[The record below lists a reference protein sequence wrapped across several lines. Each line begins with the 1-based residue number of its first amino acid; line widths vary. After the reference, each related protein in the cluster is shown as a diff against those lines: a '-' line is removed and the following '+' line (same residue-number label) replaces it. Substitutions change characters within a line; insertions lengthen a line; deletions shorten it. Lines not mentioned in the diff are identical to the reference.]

1 MKRWPISNRRPE
13 RDGLNRLAGHLSD
26 PPPETVAAR
35 LPGRAPGAGPWAV
48 TASLV
53 GMLCL
58 GVGCSGEIGS
68 VYTSGSGGGSGKGS
82 GGATSGSGGSGSS
95 GSGGARASGS
105 GGSTPG
111 GSGGSGTGAG
121 AASGGS
127 QGSGG
132 QGSGGAGDDPYAIPS
147 SAPAS
152 VLVPTSRVARLSR
165 QQWSN
170 AVRDLLKLSDISDV
184 DSMVSGDALIGFDN
198 EADALYV
205 TEQLRSQLFDASEQ
219 LAGKVTGDAT
229 ALARLVPANAPTDA
243 TGKAKAFITAL
254 GQRAFRRPLTDAE
267 VTTHLGLFT
276 QASTLYPG
284 VDAFKGG
291 ASLVIQALLQSPYF
305 LYRTE
310 LSTAKTGSSTVPL
323 SDWEVGAKLAL
334 AITNTIP
341 DDTLLA
347 AAAAGQLHDKTS
359 VATQAKRLLDGAT
372 GTGGLND
379 LNLQVYRLGAYDG
392 IIRDPTAF
400 PDFKTNTPAAM
411 KQEVLQMLDWVFA
424 QGRGVKDFYTT
435 PVGFVDSLLAPIYGV
450 SGNYSSDPAM
460 LTKVD
465 LDATR
470 RSGLLTQ
477 AGFLSAYLGP
487 GNEPD
492 IIHRGVFI
500 AERILCKML
509 PPPDPKAAGTMIPV
523 TPGLTNRQRVEMTTG
538 KGTCGQACHGTLFN
552 PLGYAFENYD
562 AIGEYRTMDQGQT
575 VDASD
580 SYTLDGQLQSFSNG
594 VELSKL
600 LADTKEVHACY
611 LQNMMSYLHGRPLTD
626 DEQATV
632 DYYARLSRAGM
643 ISLHDLELAIVTSDA
658 FLNRLP

>member
-1 MKRWPISNRRPE
+1 MAI
-13 RDGLNRLAGHLSD
+13 
-26 PPPETVAAR
+26 
-35 LPGRAPGAGPWAV
+35 
-48 TASLV
+48 TASLA
-53 GMLCL
+53 GILCL
-58 GVGCSGEIGS
+58 GLGCSGEIGS
-68 VYTSGSGGGSGKGS
+68 VHSSGSSGGSTGGGQNN
-82 GGATSGSGGSGSS
+82 GSGGSGPGS
-95 GSGGARASGS
+95 GSGTGGSRPGGS
-105 GGSTPG
+105 GGSTPAG
-111 GSGGSGTGAG
+111 TGASSGTGG
-121 AASGGS
+121 GSQSGGS

-132 QGSGGAGDDPYAIPS
+132 QGSGGSGDDPYAIPAS
-147 SAPAS
+147 PPAS
-152 VLVPTSRVARLSR
+152 VLVASSRLARLSR
-165 QQWSN
+165 PQWSN
-170 AVRDLLKLSDISDV
+170 AVRDLLKLTDISDV
-184 DSMVSGDALIGFDN
+184 EGTVSGDALIGFDN
-198 EADALYV
+198 EADFLFV

-229 ALARLVPANAPTDA
+229 ALARIVPSNAPTDA
-243 TGKAKAFITAL
+243 TGKAKAFITAF

-267 VTTHLGLFT
+267 VTTHLGLFNK
-276 QASTLYPG
+276 ASTLYPG

-310 LSTAKTGSSTVPL
+310 LGTASSGQTTIPL
-323 SDWEVGAKLAL
+323 SDWEVASKLAL
-334 AITNTIP
+334 AVTNSIP

-347 AAAAGQLHDKTS
+347 AAAAGQVHDKTA

-372 GTGGLND
+372 GTGGLDD

-392 IIRDPTAF
+392 ITRDPTVF

-411 KQEVLQMLDWVFA
+411 KQEVLQMLDWIFA

-435 PVGFVDSLLAPIYGV
+435 PVGFVDALLAPIYGV
-450 SGNYSSDPAM
+450 SGNYSSDPAT

-465 LDATR
+465 LDSTR
-470 RSGLLTQ
+470 RSGLLTE
-477 AGFLSAYLGP
+477 AGFLSSYLGV

-500 AERILCKML
+500 AERILCKTL

-523 TPGLTNRQRVEMTTG
+523 TPGLTNRERVEMTTG
-538 KGTCGQACHGTLFN
+538 KGTCGQVCHATLFN

-562 AIGEYRTMDQGQT
+562 AIGEYRTMDQGMT

-580 SYTLDGQLQSFSNG
+580 SYTLDGQLMSFKNG
-594 VELSKL
+594 VELSGL
-600 LADTKEVHACY
+600 LSQAKEMHACY

-626 DEQATV
+626 DEQPTV

-643 ISLHDLELAIVTSDA
+643 ISLHDLELAVVTSDA

>member
-1 MKRWPISNRRPE
+1 MKRRP
-13 RDGLNRLAGHLSD
+13 RLNRPSPVRGTSGTLRPRVKPLVAGTVLGAMLA
-26 PPPETVAAR
+26 VAA
-35 LPGRAPGAGPWAV
+35 
-48 TASLV
+48 
-53 GMLCL
+53 
-58 GVGCSGEIGS
+58 GCSGEIGS
-68 VYTSGSGGGSGKGS
+68 SGSYGPYGSGGRSGNS
-82 GGATSGSGGSGSS
+82 ASGGSGSN
-95 GSGGARASGS
+95 GPTGS
-105 GGSTPG
+105 GGSKTG
-111 GSGGSGTGAG
+111 GSGGSGGSSPAG
-121 AASGGS
+121 SGGSASGGSASGGS
-127 QGSGG
+127 QGTG
-132 QGSGGAGDDPYAIPS
+132 QGSGGSGDPYAIPS

-152 VLVPTSRVARLSR
+152 VLVTTSRMARLSR
-165 QQWSN
+165 VQWSN

-184 DSMVSGDALIGFDN
+184 DSTVSGDALIGFDD
-198 EADALYV
+198 EGDALYV

-229 ALARLVPANAPTDA
+229 ALARLVPSNAPSDT
-243 TGKAKAFITAL
+243 TGKAKAFITSF

-267 VTTHLGLFT
+267 VTTHLGLFN

-284 VDAFKGG
+284 VDAFKAG

-310 LSTAKTGSSTVPL
+310 LGTASGNSTTIPL
-323 SDWEVGAKLAL
+323 NDWEVGAKLAL
-334 AITNTIP
+334 AITNSIP
-341 DDTLLA
+341 DDTLLS

-359 VATQAKRLLDGAT
+359 VATQAKRLLDGKT
-372 GTGGLND
+372 GTAGLDD

-392 IIRDPTAF
+392 ITRDPTVF
-400 PDFKTNTPAAM
+400 PNFQTNTPAAM
-411 KQEVLQMLDWVFA
+411 KQEVLQFLDYNFS
-424 QGRGVKDFYTT
+424 QGKGVKESYTT
-435 PVGFVDSLLAPIYGV
+435 PIGFVDSLLAPIYSV
-450 SGNYSSDPAM
+450 SGSYSSDPLM

-465 LDATR
+465 LDPMR

-477 AGFLSAYLGP
+477 VGFLSSYLGV

-500 AERILCKML
+500 AERILCKTL

-538 KGTCGQACHGTLFN
+538 QGTCGQACHGILFN

-562 AIGEYRTMDQGQT
+562 AIGAYRTMDQGQT
-575 VDASD
+575 VDAAD
-580 SYTLDGQLQSFSNG
+580 SYTLDGQLMSFNNG
-594 VELSKL
+594 VELSQL
-600 LADTKEVHACY
+600 LADAKEMHACY

-626 DEQATV
+626 DEQPTV

-643 ISLHDLELAIVTSDA
+643 ISVHDLELAIVTSDA